1 MDLEAAPVKTEASE
15 LRWGGAALAL
25 LTQES
30 ETREGMDLQSQVHL
44 CREQGRE
51 ICP

>member
-1 MDLEAAPVKTEASE
+1 MDLEATPVKTEAAE
-15 LRWGGAALAL
+15 LHWRVAALTL
-25 LTQES
+25 PTQES

-44 CREQGRE
+44 RREQGRE